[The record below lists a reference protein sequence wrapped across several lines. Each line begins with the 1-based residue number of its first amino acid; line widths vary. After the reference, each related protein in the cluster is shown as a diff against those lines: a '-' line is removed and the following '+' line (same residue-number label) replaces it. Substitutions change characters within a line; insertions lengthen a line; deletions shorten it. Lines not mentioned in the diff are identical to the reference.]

1 MNLER
6 IKSVVLVGLVA
17 SSMALTFQLFAIE
30 PQKVIDATEQI
41 EISDKIDDKI
51 KDLISPKRIVVNYS
65 EQNHRV
71 FYSDFGVD
79 LWKNTRDLFQN
90 SFFNK
95 EFQIKE
101 LDIDSYVDMLSKK
114 SIVYNFGTEIPIDIF
129 FKMNNDDVSEEFKNS
144 IDYIDTIYID
154 LASEKTMILKNGEK
168 MIQVPIAVASLEPLV
183 EMVDQ
188 IKEKDNIKYGTGKLI
203 SASPEVLVPINLEE
217 TKTTIYVSND
227 IEVDRIGKIES
238 IVEAFFGDVETARK
252 IEENDGSLIY
262 MYDKKGLVFTDD
274 GVLKYFDEI
283 EAPVDERSLY
293 RSLASYANF
302 LSLYDYSP
310 AYDKRADMY
319 LADIEPIESGDNK
332 GYRLSFNY
340 RINQKDV
347 ILDENFSDEL
357 KRPIEV
363 EVYNDYIK
371 SYKRYYRRT
380 ASVDSLGSFSFSI
393 DYIMAPLDV
402 INQNLEPIR
411 NGYRIDNDLSLE
423 AMKSIENQKILST
436 ITSIESAYYDYCEQD
451 SQAKLVEI
459 WMIDFGKR
467 RYIFNAYSGEL
478 IKTYRKE

>member
-1 MNLER
+1 
-6 IKSVVLVGLVA
+6 
-17 SSMALTFQLFAIE
+17 
-30 PQKVIDATEQI
+30 
-41 EISDKIDDKI
+41 
-51 KDLISPKRIVVNYS
+51 
-65 EQNHRV
+65 
-71 FYSDFGVD
+71 
-79 LWKNTRDLFQN
+79 
-90 SFFNK
+90 
-95 EFQIKE
+95 
-101 LDIDSYVDMLSKK
+101 
-114 SIVYNFGTEIPIDIF
+114 
-129 FKMNNDDVSEEFKNS
+129 
-144 IDYIDTIYID
+144 
-154 LASEKTMILKNGEK
+154 
-168 MIQVPIAVASLEPLV
+168 
-183 EMVDQ
+183 
-188 IKEKDNIKYGTGKLI
+188 
-203 SASPEVLVPINLEE
+203 
-217 TKTTIYVSND
+217 
-227 IEVDRIGKIES
+227 
-238 IVEAFFGDVETARK
+238 
-252 IEENDGSLIY
+252 